1 MGPEESDPL
10 HSWHHLCYIT
20 LHIVTLILRHKSSP
34 FSSQPRPAARSAHPG
49 RHPLAAARTL
59 LERGGLTAVTI
70 EAIAAKAGVSRP
82 TIYRYWPNA
91 QAVAMAAFLDASAEP
106 GAGKTSRSPLAALRA
121 QLHAV
126 ADAFAAPAGRS
137 VAAMVAAAQSE
148 TELAKAFRNEFIAR
162 NRDAAR
168 LMLERCIT
176 ERLVVPPA
184 DIDLALDL
192 VFGPLFYRLLMGHA
206 RITRGFVD
214 QLLDA
219 VIPARA

>member
-1 MGPEESDPL
+1 M
-10 HSWHHLCYIT
+10 
-20 LHIVTLILRHKSSP
+20 
-34 FSSQPRPAARSAHPG
+34 SSQAPSPPSRGRPRDPRTRAAI
-49 RHPLAAARTL
+49 LAAARAL

-91 QAVAMAAFLDASAEP
+91 PAVAMAAFLEAASAP
-106 GAGKTSRSPLAALRA
+106 AAKTSRSPLAALRA

-148 TELAKAFRNEFIAR
+148 TELAKAFRNEFITS

-168 LMLERCIT
+168 LLLERCIA

-184 DIDLALDL
+184 EIDLALDL
-192 VFGPLFYRLLMGHA
+192 IFGALFYRLLMGHA
-206 RITRGFVD
+206 PITRGFVD

>member
-1 MGPEESDPL
+1 MSRQVPSPPTRGRPRDPRTRAT
-10 HSWHHLCYIT
+10 I
-20 LHIVTLILRHKSSP
+20 
-34 FSSQPRPAARSAHPG
+34 
-49 RHPLAAARTL
+49 LAAARVL

-70 EAIAAKAGVSRP
+70 EAVASKAGVSRP

-91 QAVAMAAFLDASAEP
+91 PAVAMAAFLDAS
-106 GAGKTSRSPLAALRA
+106 GAPTAARASRSPLAALRA

-168 LMLERCIT
+168 LLLERCI
-176 ERLVVPPA
+176 EDKLVDCPT
-184 DIDLALDL
+184 DMDLALDL
-192 VFGPLFYRLLMGHA
+192 IFGPLFYRLLMGHA
-206 RITRGFVD
+206 PINRGFVD
-214 QLLDA
+214 RLIDA

>member
-1 MGPEESDPL
+1 M
-10 HSWHHLCYIT
+10 
-20 LHIVTLILRHKSSP
+20 
-34 FSSQPRPAARSAHPG
+34 SSQAPSPPSRGRPRDPRTRAAI
-49 RHPLAAARTL
+49 LAAARAL

-91 QAVAMAAFLDASAEP
+91 PAVAMAAFLEAS
-106 GAGKTSRSPLAALRA
+106 GAPAARTSRSPLAALRA

-137 VAAMVAAAQSE
+137 IAAMVAAAQSE

-168 LMLERCIT
+168 LMLERCIA

-184 DIDLALDL
+184 DIELALDL

-206 RITRGFVD
+206 PITRGFVD

-219 VIPARA
+219 VIPAHP

>member
-1 MGPEESDPL
+1 MPSQAPSQTRGRPRDPR
-10 HSWHHLCYIT
+10 T
-20 LHIVTLILRHKSSP
+20 R
-34 FSSQPRPAARSAHPG
+34 AAI
-49 RHPLAAARTL
+49 LAAARGL

-91 QAVAMAAFLDASAEP
+91 PAVAMAAFLEVSGAPA
-106 GAGKTSRSPLAALRA
+106 AGKASRSPLAALRA

-168 LMLERCIT
+168 LMLERCIA
-176 ERLVVPPA
+176 EGIVVPPA

-206 RITRGFVD
+206 PITRSFVD

-219 VIPARA
+219 VIPAQS

>member
-1 MGPEESDPL
+1 MPRQAPSPPVRGRPRDPRTRAT
-10 HSWHHLCYIT
+10 I
-20 LHIVTLILRHKSSP
+20 
-34 FSSQPRPAARSAHPG
+34 
-49 RHPLAAARTL
+49 LAAARAL

-70 EAIAAKAGVSRP
+70 EAIAHKAGVSRP

-91 QAVAMAAFLDASAEP
+91 PAVAMAAFLDAS
-106 GAGKTSRSPLAALRA
+106 GAPTAARASRSPLAALRA

-137 VAAMVAAAQSE
+137 IAAMVAAAQSE

-168 LMLERCIT
+168 LLLERCIE
-176 ERLVVPPA
+176 ERLVDCPP
-184 DIDLALDL
+184 DMELALDL
-192 VFGPLFYRLLMGHA
+192 IFGPLFYRLLMGHA
-206 RITRGFVD
+206 PITRGFVD
-214 QLLDA
+214 RLIDA

>member
-1 MGPEESDPL
+1 MPRQVPSPPTRGRPRDPRTRAT
-10 HSWHHLCYIT
+10 I
-20 LHIVTLILRHKSSP
+20 
-34 FSSQPRPAARSAHPG
+34 
-49 RHPLAAARTL
+49 LAAARAL

-70 EAIAAKAGVSRP
+70 EAIAHKAGVSRP

-91 QAVAMAAFLDASAEP
+91 PAVAMAAFLDASSAP
-106 GAGKTSRSPLAALRA
+106 TAAKTSRSPLAALRA

-126 ADAFAAPAGRS
+126 ADAFAAPTGRS

-168 LMLERCIT
+168 LLLERCVE
-176 ERLVVPPA
+176 ERLIERPP

-192 VFGPLFYRLLMGHA
+192 IFGPLFYRLLMGHA
-206 RITRGFVD
+206 PITRGFVD
-214 QLLDA
+214 QLIDA
-219 VIPARA
+219 IIPARA

>member
-1 MGPEESDPL
+1 MSQALSPASRGRPRDPR
-10 HSWHHLCYIT
+10 T
-20 LHIVTLILRHKSSP
+20 RTAILS
-34 FSSQPRPAARSAHPG
+34 AARA
-49 RHPLAAARTL
+49 L
-59 LERGGLTAVTI
+59 LEAGGLTAVTI

-91 QAVAMAAFLDASAEP
+91 PAVAMAAFLEASGAP
-106 GAGKTSRSPLAALRA
+106 AAGKTSRSPRAALRA

-126 ADAFAAPAGRS
+126 ADAFAAPGGRS

-168 LMLERCIT
+168 LLLERCIV
-176 ERLVVPPA
+176 EQLVVAPA

-192 VFGPLFYRLLMGHA
+192 IFGPLFYRLLMGHA
-206 RITRGFVD
+206 PITRSFVD

-219 VIPARA
+219 IAPAVHPRA

>member
-1 MGPEESDPL
+1 MPRQAPSPSRGRPRDPR
-10 HSWHHLCYIT
+10 T
-20 LHIVTLILRHKSSP
+20 R
-34 FSSQPRPAARSAHPG
+34 AAI
-49 RHPLAAARTL
+49 LAAAHAL

-91 QAVAMAAFLDASAEP
+91 PAVAMAAFLEASRAP
-106 GAGKTSRSPLAALRA
+106 AGSKTSRSPLAALRA

-137 VAAMVAAAQSE
+137 IAAMVAAAQSE

-168 LMLERCIT
+168 LLLDRCIA
-176 ERLVVPPA
+176 ERLVSPPE

-192 VFGPLFYRLLMGHA
+192 IFGPLFYRLLMGHA
-206 RITRGFVD
+206 PITRGFVD

>member
-1 MGPEESDPL
+1 MS
-10 HSWHHLCYIT
+10 SQA
-20 LHIVTLILRHKSSP
+20 SSP
-34 FSSQPRPAARSAHPG
+34 PSRGRPRDPRTRAAI
-49 RHPLAAARTL
+49 LAAARAL

-91 QAVAMAAFLDASAEP
+91 PAVAMAAFLEASSGPAT
-106 GAGKTSRSPLAALRA
+106 KTSRSPLAALRA

-168 LMLERCIT
+168 LMLERCIA

-206 RITRGFVD
+206 PITRSFVD

-219 VIPARA
+219 VIPARP

>member
-1 MGPEESDPL
+1 MPSQAPSPSRGRPRDPR
-10 HSWHHLCYIT
+10 T
-20 LHIVTLILRHKSSP
+20 R
-34 FSSQPRPAARSAHPG
+34 AAI
-49 RHPLAAARTL
+49 LAAARAL

-91 QAVAMAAFLDASAEP
+91 PAVAMAAFLEAS
-106 GAGKTSRSPLAALRA
+106 GAPAASKTSRSPLAALRA

-137 VAAMVAAAQSE
+137 IAAMVAAAQSE

-168 LMLERCIT
+168 LLLDRCVSD
-176 ERLVVPPA
+176 RLVAPPD

-192 VFGPLFYRLLMGHA
+192 IFGPLFYRLLMGHA
-206 RITRGFVD
+206 PITRGFVD

>member
-1 MGPEESDPL
+1 MPSQAPSPSRGRPRDPR
-10 HSWHHLCYIT
+10 T
-20 LHIVTLILRHKSSP
+20 R
-34 FSSQPRPAARSAHPG
+34 AAI
-49 RHPLAAARTL
+49 LAAARAL

-91 QAVAMAAFLDASAEP
+91 PAVAMAAFLEAS
-106 GAGKTSRSPLAALRA
+106 GAPMAGRARSPLAALRA

-168 LMLERCIT
+168 VLLERCIAD
-176 ERLVVPPA
+176 RLVAPPE
-184 DIDLALDL
+184 DLDLALDL

-206 RITRGFVD
+206 PITRGFVD

-219 VIPARA
+219 VIPAL

>member
-1 MGPEESDPL
+1 MSQAPSPPSRGRPRDPR
-10 HSWHHLCYIT
+10 T
-20 LHIVTLILRHKSSP
+20 R
-34 FSSQPRPAARSAHPG
+34 AAI
-49 RHPLAAARTL
+49 LAAARAL
-59 LERGGLTAVTI
+59 LDKGGLTAVTI

-91 QAVAMAAFLDASAEP
+91 PAVAMAAFLEASGAP
-106 GAGKTSRSPLAALRA
+106 AAGKTSRSPLAALRA

-126 ADAFAAPAGRS
+126 ADAFAAPTGRS

-168 LMLERCIT
+168 ILIERCI
-176 ERLVVPPA
+176 EDRLVVAPA

-192 VFGPLFYRLLMGHA
+192 IFGPLFYRLLMGHA
-206 RITRGFVD
+206 PITRGLVD
-214 QLLDA
+214 QLLET
-219 VIPARA
+219 VIPEHG

>member
-1 MGPEESDPL
+1 M
-10 HSWHHLCYIT
+10 
-20 LHIVTLILRHKSSP
+20 
-34 FSSQPRPAARSAHPG
+34 SSQPPSPPSRGRPRDPRTRAAI
-49 RHPLAAARTL
+49 LAAARAL

-91 QAVAMAAFLDASAEP
+91 PAVAMAAFLEASGAP
-106 GAGKTSRSPLAALRA
+106 AAGKTSRSPLAALRA

-148 TELAKAFRNEFIAR
+148 TELAKAFRNEFITS

-168 LMLERCIT
+168 LLLERCIA
-176 ERLVVPPA
+176 EQLVAPPA

-206 RITRGFVD
+206 PITRGFVD

>member
-1 MGPEESDPL
+1 MPRQAPSPSRGRPRDPR
-10 HSWHHLCYIT
+10 T
-20 LHIVTLILRHKSSP
+20 R
-34 FSSQPRPAARSAHPG
+34 AAI
-49 RHPLAAARTL
+49 LAAARAL

-91 QAVAMAAFLDASAEP
+91 PAVAMAAFLEAS
-106 GAGKTSRSPLAALRA
+106 GAPMAGRAARSPLAALRA

-168 LMLERCIT
+168 DLLERCIAD
-176 ERLVVPPA
+176 RLVAPPE
-184 DIDLALDL
+184 DLDLALDL

-206 RITRGFVD
+206 PITRGFVD

-219 VIPARA
+219 VVPAL

>member
-1 MGPEESDPL
+1 MPRQAPSPSRGRPRDPR
-10 HSWHHLCYIT
+10 T
-20 LHIVTLILRHKSSP
+20 R
-34 FSSQPRPAARSAHPG
+34 AAI
-49 RHPLAAARTL
+49 LAAARTL

-91 QAVAMAAFLDASAEP
+91 PAVAMAAFLEAS
-106 GAGKTSRSPLAALRA
+106 GAPEASKTSRSALAALRA

-137 VAAMVAAAQSE
+137 IAAMVAAAQSE

-168 LMLERCIT
+168 LLLDRCIA
-176 ERLVVPPA
+176 ERLVAPPD
-184 DIDLALDL
+184 DIDLTLDL
-192 VFGPLFYRLLMGHA
+192 IFGPLFYRLLMGHA
-206 RITRGFVD
+206 PITRGFVD